1 MSVIIVLTTL
11 LRLYE
16 IVLMVRVIMSWIQP
30 DPYHPLVQWIHRLT
44 EPLLE
49 PIRKI
54 LPTASLGID
63 LSPLVAFVLLQLLSN
78 ALLRVLP
85 FSW

>member
-1 MSVIIVLTTL
+1 MSVASILITL

-16 IVLMVRVIMSWIQP
+16 IVLIVRVFISWIQP

-54 LPTASLGID
+54 LPNNSLGID
-63 LSPLVAFVLLQLLSN
+63 FAPLVAFVLLQLLSK
-78 ALLRVLP
+78 ALQRGLFIP
-85 FSW
+85 W

>member
-1 MSVIIVLTTL
+1 MSLATIIITL
-11 LRLYE
+11 VRLYE
-16 IVLMVRVIMSWIQP
+16 IVLMVRVIMSWVQP

-49 PIRKI
+49 PIRRI
-54 LPTASLGID
+54 LPTGSLGID